1 MMILNICGLIL
12 ALLCVT
18 KALPYRSLEQDDKA
32 SIKKSEPFWF
42 GRNSDEQPYVFGIG
56 KRELARLFG
65 RNREQEELESNNPVI
80 RTDTE
85 NIMPDTYMLIK
96 REPYDFGIGK

>member
-1 MMILNICGLIL
+1 MWY
-12 ALLCVT
+12 VYFQ
-18 KALPYRSLEQDDKA
+18 ALPYRSLEQDDKA
-32 SIKKSEPFWF
+32 SMKKSEPFWF

-65 RNREQEELESNNPVI
+65 RNREQKEFDSYNPVL
-80 RTDTE
+80 RTDPANKMQE
-85 NIMPDTYMLIK
+85 TYMLTK